1 MTTEP
6 TANSAA
12 SAEPPPLPPSFLR
25 SMRNA
30 FITGLFLLAPLGVS
44 VFVVNFLITSIGD
57 PAGKI
62 FFGWFIGPAPKA
74 TTSFAVS
81 VVSTLIVVVLIT
93 ALGYASHY
101 LLGNWLVRQ
110 AENIMLRV
118 PFIGLVY
125 RTTKQI
131 VDTFRHQQKA
141 VFQKVVLIEFPRRG
155 AYAVGFIT
163 STAQGELQ
171 QRTAKH
177 VINVFIP
184 TTPNPT
190 SGFLIVC
197 PQDEIIELEM
207 SVGDGMKLIIS
218 GGAVV
223 PVHSPR
229 HGLNGPVSLSQP
241 SAASAPAQIP
251 PPAG

>member
-6 TANSAA
+6 TPAA
-12 SAEPPPLPPSFLR
+12 HDAIPPAPPSRLR
-25 SMRNA
+25 GIRNA

-74 TTSFAVS
+74 TTSFFIS
-81 VVSTLIVVVLIT
+81 VVSTIIVVVLIT
-93 ALGYASHY
+93 VLGFASQY
-101 LLGNWLVRQ
+101 LIGNWLLRH
-110 AENIMLRV
+110 AESLMLRV

-131 VDTFRHQQKA
+131 MDTFRQQQKA
-141 VFQKVVLIEFPRRG
+141 AFQKVVLIEFPRTG
-155 AYAVGFIT
+155 VYAVGFIT

-177 VINVFIP
+177 VINVFVP

-190 SGFLIVC
+190 SGFLIVT
-197 PQDEIIELEM
+197 PADEVIELDM
-207 SVGDGMKLIIS
+207 SIGDGMKLIIS

-223 PVHSPR
+223 PAHSPR
-229 HGLNGPVSLSQP
+229 HGLAGHVPISQP
-241 SAASAPAQIP
+241 AAASAPAP
-251 PPAG
+251 HVPPA